1 MYSDVIDKKN
11 LYESILNGTLQ
22 YKVQVLVKRYLSYF
36 KADSKIYEIFEKM
49 DNL

>member
-1 MYSDVIDKKN
+1 MDMYSDVIDKKK
-11 LYESILNGTLQ
+11 